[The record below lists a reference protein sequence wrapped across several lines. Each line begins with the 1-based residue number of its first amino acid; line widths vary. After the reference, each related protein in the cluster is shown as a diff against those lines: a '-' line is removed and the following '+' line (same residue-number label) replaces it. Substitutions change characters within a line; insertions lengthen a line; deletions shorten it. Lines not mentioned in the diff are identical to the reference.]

1 MRDEKGV
8 VLVIAV
14 LAMITATILGIAAMM
29 TTDIEVR
36 MSGNQRCIDAAF
48 YAADGGIGNGLN
60 WLANS
65 GAAKPDDSRLPT
77 MNETEG
83 ALDPGNKNISSQ
95 YYIGD
100 LHHSKN
106 PPPGWDVTK
115 FRRYYYQIH
124 STGYE
129 KPLTDEKPP
138 TEVEPESSAEVEV
151 IASIV
156 YASQEY

>member
-1 MRDEKGV
+1 MRNERGV

-14 LAMITATILGIAAMM
+14 LIMITATFLGIAAVM
-29 TTDIEVR
+29 TSDIEVR
-36 MSGNQRCIDAAF
+36 MSGNQRSMEAAL
-48 YAADGGIGNGLN
+48 YVADGGIDNGLN
-60 WLANS
+60 WLVSS
-65 GAAKPDDSRLPT
+65 GATKPDESNLPT
-77 MNETEG
+77 MKETKDSP
-83 ALDPGNKNISSQ
+83 DPGNDKIYSR

-100 LHHSKN
+100 LHHSRN
-106 PPPGWDVTK
+106 PPAGWDVTK
-115 FRRYYYQIH
+115 FRRYYYQVY

-129 KPLTDEKPP
+129 KPS

>member
-1 MRDEKGV
+1 MRNEKGI

-14 LAMITATILGIAAMM
+14 LAMITVTILGIAAMM
-29 TTDIEVR
+29 TSDIEVR
-36 MSGNQRCIDAAF
+36 VSGNQRCMDAAF
-48 YAADGGIGNGLN
+48 YAADGGIDNGLN

-77 MNETEG
+77 MKETTDIP
-83 ALDPGNKNISSQ
+83 DPENPNIYSRH
-95 YYIGD
+95 YICD

-115 FRRYYYQIH
+115 FRRYYYQIY

-129 KPLTDEKPP
+129 KLPAAP
-138 TEVEPESSAEVEV
+138 EPEASAEVEV

-156 YASQEY
+156 YPSQASQEY

>member
-1 MRDEKGV
+1 MRNEKGV

-48 YAADGGIGNGLN
+48 YAADGGIGDGLN
-60 WLANS
+60 WLASS
-65 GAAKPDDSRLPT
+65 GAARPDDSKLPT
-77 MNETEG
+77 MTETKDP
-83 ALDPGNKNISSQ
+83 LDSGNPNSYIYSQHYIS
-95 YYIGD
+95 D

-115 FRRYYYQIH
+115 FRRYYYQIY
-124 STGYE
+124 SAGYE
-129 KPLTDEKPP
+129 KPDE
-138 TEVEPESSAEVEV
+138 EAEPESCVEVEV
-151 IASIV
+151 TASVV
-156 YASQEY
+156 YVSQEY

>member
-14 LAMITATILGIAAMM
+14 LIMITATLLGIAAVM
-29 TTDIEVR
+29 TSDIEVK
-36 MSGNQRCIDAAF
+36 MSGNQRCMEAAL
-48 YAADGGIGNGLN
+48 YVADGGIDNGLN
-60 WLANS
+60 WLVGS
-65 GAAKPDDSRLPT
+65 GATKPVESNLPT
-77 MNETEG
+77 MKETKDIP
-83 ALDPGNKNISSQ
+83 DPGDDKIYSQ

-100 LHHSKN
+100 LHYSRN

-115 FRRYYYQIH
+115 FRRYYYQIY

-129 KPLTDEKPP
+129 KPSTGI
-138 TEVEPESSAEVEV
+138 EPNESSAEVEV
-151 IASIV
+151 IAGVV

>member
-29 TTDIEVR
+29 TSNIEVR
-36 MSGNQRCIDAAF
+36 MSGNQRCMEAAL
-48 YAADGGIGNGLN
+48 YAADGGIDTGLS

-65 GAAKPDDSRLPT
+65 GAARPDDSRLPT
-77 MNETEG
+77 MGKTK
-83 ALDPGNKNISSQ
+83 AVLDPDNDNIYSQ
-95 YYIGD
+95 HYICD
-100 LHHSKN
+100 LHHSRN

-115 FRRYYYQIH
+115 FRRYYYQIY

-129 KPLTDEKPP
+129 KPPIAT
-138 TEVEPESSAEVEV
+138 EPEACAEIEV
-151 IASIV
+151 IASVV
-156 YASQEY
+156 YPSQEY

>member
-1 MRDEKGV
+1 MRNEKGI

-29 TTDIEVR
+29 TSDIEVR
-36 MSGNQRCIDAAF
+36 MSGNQRCMDAAF
-48 YAADGGIGNGLN
+48 YAADGGIDNGLN

-65 GAAKPDDSRLPT
+65 GATKPDDSRLPT
-77 MNETEG
+77 MKTTKDVP
-83 ALDPGNKNISSQ
+83 DPDNDNIYSQ
-95 YYIGD
+95 HYICD

-115 FRRYYYQIH
+115 FRRYYYQIC

-129 KPLTDEKPP
+129 KPTNRSEEEPP
-138 TEVEPESSAEVEV
+138 EASAEVEV
-151 IASIV
+151 IASVV
-156 YASQEY
+156 YPAQEY